1 MASNNRDA
9 QDNQHARKLRNV
21 LRTASLSAALS
32 DDGGRAAGSS
42 IHARLLGS
50 ASGVALSVASVVVAL
65 GVCVPGAAQAQTTV
79 NPVQTTT
86 FTLNAAQNPIIFG
99 STTSIDTSAT
109 PAADAIFGGGGTAW
123 IVTNQV
129 NILGNRRGVS
139 LGGAGSSLV
148 NSGTISETTN
158 LVGSAGVFLTNG
170 GTVTNLASGTISGS
184 AGIQIDGARGS
195 VVNAGT
201 ISVTTTLGTG
211 IHLVQNGDVT
221 NQAGGTITGKN
232 FGILVSGLPNG
243 TVTNAGSIA
252 ATFTTSIGVAG
263 QVGSLTNET
272 GGTISGV
279 TGGVDLSALN
289 VTVINQ
295 RDATISGGVNGIS
308 VKGP

>member
-1 MASNNRDA
+1 M
-9 QDNQHARKLRNV
+9 
-21 LRTASLSAALS
+21 
-32 DDGGRAAGSS
+32 RAGC
-42 IHARLLGS
+42 
-50 ASGVALSVASVVVAL
+50 
-65 GVCVPGAAQAQTTV
+65 CVGADPPV
-79 NPVQTTT
+79 NPVQSTT

-99 STTSIDTSAT
+99 SATNIDTSAT
-109 PAADAIFGGGGTAW
+109 PAADAIFGGAGTEW
-123 IVTNQV
+123 IVTNQG

-232 FGILVSGLPNG
+232 FGILVSGLSNG

-252 ATFTTSIGVAG
+252 ATFTTSVGVAG
-263 QVGSLTNET
+263 QVGSLTNEI

-289 VTVINQ
+289 VTVTNQ
-295 RDATISGGVNGIS
+295 RTQRSAVAKPASPST
-308 VKGP
+308 GP